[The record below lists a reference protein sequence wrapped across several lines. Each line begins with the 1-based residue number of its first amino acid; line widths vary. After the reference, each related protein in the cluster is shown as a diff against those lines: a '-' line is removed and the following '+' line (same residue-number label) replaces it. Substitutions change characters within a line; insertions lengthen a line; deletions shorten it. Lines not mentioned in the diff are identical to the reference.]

1 MNVRHSMLTLAC
13 FGLLST
19 GAFAMSPN
27 ESANSQGNT
36 HLDTK
41 NTSSDA
47 QTTSSDAR
55 TQPPS
60 GFGSGN
66 SGMESDS
73 QGQKM
78 GMKSKSGSQETESI
92 TGEILRVQDEL
103 YVVKDEKGKEVKL
116 HVDHSTQT
124 SGELKKGDRIEAEIS
139 TKRHAVSVKKS
150 DEEGA
155 SKFGERN

>member
-1 MNVRHSMLTLAC
+1 MLTLAC

-19 GAFAMSPN
+19 GAFAMSPD
-27 ESANSQGNT
+27 ESANSQGKK
-36 HLDTK
+36 HLDK
-41 NTSSDA
+41 

-73 QGQKM
+73 QGKKM
-78 GMKSKSGSQETESI
+78 GMKSESGSQETESI
-92 TGEILRVQDEL
+92 TGEILRVQGEL
-103 YVVKDEKGKEVKL
+103 YVVQDEMGKEVQL

-150 DEEGA
+150 DKEGA

>member
-1 MNVRHSMLTLAC
+1 MLTLAC

-36 HLDTK
+36 HVDTQ

-47 QTTSSDAR
+47 R
-55 TQPPS
+55 IQPPS
-60 GFGSGN
+60 GFGSGD

-78 GMKSKSGSQETESI
+78 GMKSESGSQETESI

-103 YVVKDEKGKEVKL
+103 YVVKDEKGKEVQL
-116 HVDHSTQT
+116 HVDDSTQT
-124 SGELKKGDRIEAEIS
+124 SGELKKGDRIKAEIS
-139 TKRHAVSVKKS
+139 TKRHAVSVEKS

>member
-1 MNVRHSMLTLAC
+1 MLTLAC

-19 GAFAMSPN
+19 GAFAMSPD

-36 HLDTK
+36 DLDTSQGNTHLDTQ
-41 NTSSDA
+41 N
-47 QTTSSDAR
+47 TSSDAR

-73 QGQKM
+73 QGQRM
-78 GMKSKSGSQETESI
+78 GMKSESGSQETESI
-92 TGEILRVQDEL
+92 TGEILRVQGEL
-103 YVVKDEKGKEVKL
+103 YVVQDEMGKEVQL

-150 DEEGA
+150 DKEGA